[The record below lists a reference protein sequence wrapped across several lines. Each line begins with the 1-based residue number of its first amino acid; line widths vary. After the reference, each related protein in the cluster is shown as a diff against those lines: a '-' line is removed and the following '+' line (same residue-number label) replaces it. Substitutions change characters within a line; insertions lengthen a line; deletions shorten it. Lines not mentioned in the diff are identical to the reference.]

1 MKALID
7 KTINLLKFKVQMN
20 LDVIK
25 KNQVRI
31 KEILQEPVSNER
43 TLKLQEESEV
53 NKKLLAENHDFI
65 NLQMTLIKFMEK
77 HRQSLSFEEVEV
89 PVDNEGNMQVDYYKM
104 TLEGKLA
111 YNFQHPRFGDRDFFY
126 RLMNH
131 YQSIEDYESCA
142 QIMKYKPKDE

>member
-31 KEILQEPVSNER
+31 KEILKEPVSNER
-43 TLKLQEESEV
+43 SLKLQEESEV

-77 HRQSLSFEEVEV
+77 HRSSLSFE
-89 PVDNEGNMQVDYYKM
+89 
-104 TLEGKLA
+104 
-111 YNFQHPRFGDRDFFY
+111 
-126 RLMNH
+126 
-131 YQSIEDYESCA
+131 
-142 QIMKYKPKDE
+142 